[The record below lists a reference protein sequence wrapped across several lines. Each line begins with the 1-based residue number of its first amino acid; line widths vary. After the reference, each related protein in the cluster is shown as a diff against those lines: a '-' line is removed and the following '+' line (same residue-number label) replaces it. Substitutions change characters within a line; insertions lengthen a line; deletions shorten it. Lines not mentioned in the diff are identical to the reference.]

1 MEWCVRRLVSA
12 LRQKEK
18 GRTDKKKCE
27 KSEQGH
33 RRF

>member
-18 GRTDKKKCE
+18 GRKKE
-27 KSEQGH
+27 KNLEPAAIAVNV
-33 RRF
+33 F